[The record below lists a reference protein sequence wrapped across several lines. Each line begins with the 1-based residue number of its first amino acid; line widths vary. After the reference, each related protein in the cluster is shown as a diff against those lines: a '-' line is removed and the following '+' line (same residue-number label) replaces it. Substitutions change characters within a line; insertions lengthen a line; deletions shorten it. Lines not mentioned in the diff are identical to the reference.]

1 MDLAEILCRL
11 CLDFNWEI
19 PIYLQFLV
27 RLLFPLTSNI
37 YAKDNQSDYYTLS
50 D

>member
-1 MDLAEILCRL
+1 MQENTNRDTQ
-11 CLDFNWEI
+11 I